1 VEIHFASTDL
11 YIEVEVDVDVDVDV
25 EVEVEVGVPLR
36 EDVRDLKLVLA
47 EVLDAAS
54 SGW

>member
-1 VEIHFASTDL
+1 MEIHFASTDL
-11 YIEVEVDVDVDVDV
+11 YIEVEVDVDVDV

-36 EDVRDLKLVLA
+36 EDVRDLKAVLD